1 MSDEYF
7 DWQCSK
13 AKPLTKEL
21 KTRLVELGVAKFDVN
36 WSGGCD
42 EGMGDVSVYYKKE
55 SVVEVAR
62 QKGYQSD
69 PAYDLIYDWA
79 VGKGWYSG
87 AGDGTD
93 YGDSYHYDLD
103 KGTVSHTD
111 WYHEQRTNDN
121 GVVDRI

>member
-7 DWQCSK
+7 DWQCNK

-21 KTRLVELGVAKFDVN
+21 KTRLVELGVAKFEVN

-42 EGMGDVSVYYKKE
+42 EGYGDVSVTKYKKGLNKVPSE
-55 SVVEVAR
+55 AH
-62 QKGYQSD
+62 
-69 PAYDLIYDWA
+69 DLIYDWA
-79 VGKGWYSG
+79 IEKGWYSG

-121 GVVDRI
+121 GVVGTT